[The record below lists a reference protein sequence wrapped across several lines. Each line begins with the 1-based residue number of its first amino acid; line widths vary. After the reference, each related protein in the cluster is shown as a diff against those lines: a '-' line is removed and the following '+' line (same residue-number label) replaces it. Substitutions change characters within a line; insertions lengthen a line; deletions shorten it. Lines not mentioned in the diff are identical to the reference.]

1 MSMFELAS
9 ASKSYDGVLVL
20 QPCNLHLERGRTTVL
35 IGPSGCGKSTLI
47 RLLIGLVVPDS
58 GSVRFEGETVTP
70 ENSNALRRRMG
81 YVIQDGG
88 LFPHLTAEENVALM
102 ARHLGWGIERIR
114 ARVAELAR
122 LTRFPDDALGRYPV
136 QISGGQR
143 QRVSLMRALMLDP
156 DVLLLDEP
164 LGALDPMIRF
174 ELQTDLKRVFETL
187 GKTVVMVTHD
197 MAEAGFFADHIIL
210 LRDGGVVQR
219 GTLEELISTPAE
231 EFVVRFIHAQRALH
245 VSAEPAP

>member
-1 MSMFELAS
+1 MFELSS
-9 ASKSYDGVLVL
+9 ASKSYDGALVL
-20 QPCNLHLERGRTTVL
+20 QPCNLRLERGQTTVL

-47 RLLIGLVVPDS
+47 RLLIGLVTPDT
-58 GSVRFEGETVTP
+58 GVVRFDGETVTRDNAP
-70 ENSNALRRRMG
+70 ALRRRMG

-88 LFPHLTAEENVALM
+88 LFPHLTAEENVTLM
-102 ARHLGWGIERIR
+102 ARHLGWESGRIR
-114 ARVAELAR
+114 SRVDELAN
-122 LTRFPDDALGRYPV
+122 LTRFPDDALERYPI

-174 ELQTDLKRVFETL
+174 ELQTDLKHVFESL

-197 MAEAGFFADHIIL
+197 MAEAGFFGDHIVL
-210 LRDGGVVQR
+210 LRDGGVVQQGR
-219 GTLEELISTPAE
+219 LSELIDTPAE

-245 VSAEPAP
+245 MRAEPPS